1 MCDTLYLKRG
11 GKSFFA
17 KNSDRSPNEAHLMI
31 RCPARDYLRG
41 ESVKTTYVILPQVE
55 HTNACVLLKPH
66 WIWGA
71 EMGWNEH
78 GLHIGN
84 EALFTNVKM
93 ERECGLIGMDLLRL
107 ALERTASALDAAEL
121 IISLIAE
128 YGQDGNCA
136 FDKKFFYH
144 NAFLIADGNDAYVL
158 ETAGRHW
165 ALKKAGDVCTISN
178 CISITDDY
186 MRADDGVKGN
196 FKKQFENKLFTAVAG
211 AENRRRLTMEK
222 ICENGDPV
230 ALMMSAL
237 RLHASCDVDVNR
249 SSTSSPCMHAG
260 NLFGDQTT
268 GSYVSETGKLS
279 FVTGSSFPCLS
290 VFKPLT
296 TKAEVLPTDENAA
309 LRYWVRRELVNRYI
323 MCGVPFAD
331 EYLRIGRE
339 TESKYLA
346 AALAARSEEETEAI
360 SRACF
365 AEEESLV
372 ADFLSRAKDT
382 PLHTEKGSPFFRNY
396 WNKKNKAFSEHY
408 DIASCLE

>member
-1 MCDTLYLKRG
+1 
-11 GKSFFA
+11 
-17 KNSDRSPNEAHLMI
+17 
-31 RCPARDYLRG
+31 
-41 ESVKTTYVILPQVE
+41 
-55 HTNACVLLKPH
+55 
-66 WIWGA
+66 
-71 EMGWNEH
+71 
-78 GLHIGN
+78 
-84 EALFTNVKM
+84 M

-268 GSYVSETGKLS
+268 GSYVAETGKLS

>member
-41 ESVKTTYVILPQVE
+41 ESVKTTYMILPQVE

-222 ICENGDPV
+222 ICENGNPV

-260 NLFGDQTT
+260 NLFGD
-268 GSYVSETGKLS
+268 
-279 FVTGSSFPCLS
+279 
-290 VFKPLT
+290 
-296 TKAEVLPTDENAA
+296 
-309 LRYWVRRELVNRYI
+309 
-323 MCGVPFAD
+323 
-331 EYLRIGRE
+331 
-339 TESKYLA
+339 
-346 AALAARSEEETEAI
+346 
-360 SRACF
+360 
-365 AEEESLV
+365 
-372 ADFLSRAKDT
+372 
-382 PLHTEKGSPFFRNY
+382 
-396 WNKKNKAFSEHY
+396 
-408 DIASCLE
+408 